1 MEFTGGLVYN
11 LPTVG
16 DSKGNT
22 GWREIADQLRR
33 AIAKREFPAGAKMPS
48 EADLTKR
55 FGVSKLTVHRAL
67 RELANEGL
75 VERVERI
82 GTFVAEVSAKRTRTV
97 ALLLPAAEG
106 FLEIKY
112 LAGIQ
117 DALGADNTLVLYA
130 TDNDPVVE
138 AELIVEAAERSDGM
152 IILPSCHV
160 RLTPRL
166 EAIMEGGCP
175 VVCIDRRP
183 TGSCLP
189 AVTSDNYA
197 AMRKALET
205 LFEAGH
211 RRIAYFGFHA
221 MNMSSVKDRYQA
233 YVDFLREHDLGDPYE
248 GARFIEP
255 KPYPEVHVAFRLMED
270 AIAIL
275 TSGPD
280 PYTAAVCVNEFF
292 VNVLIELFQAMAPEH
307 RPAFEVTS
315 FYDWPRV
322 ASPNIRIHVIRQNAW
337 EIGRMAA
344 LELLAEIEDPQ
355 SRAGTVEVP
364 SAYVEFVDRPG
375 SGGAGPSRLA
385 RPPQGAG

>member
-1 MEFTGGLVYN
+1 MK
-11 LPTVG
+11 
-16 DSKGNT
+16 DSTKNS
-22 GWREIADQLRR
+22 GWREIAQSLRQG
-33 AIAKREFPAGAKMPS
+33 IAQGEFARGSKMPS
-48 EADLTKR
+48 EAELTRR

-75 VERVERI
+75 VERVERV
-82 GTFVAEVSAKRTRTV
+82 GTFVASLPVKRNRTV

-130 TDNDPVVE
+130 TDNDPVLE
-138 AELIVEAAERSDGM
+138 AQIIVEAADRSDGI

-166 EAIMEGGCP
+166 ETIQKRGCP
-175 VVCIDRRP
+175 VVCLDRRP
-183 TGSCLP
+183 TGSCLL
-189 AVTSDNYA
+189 AVTSDNYT
-197 AMRKALET
+197 AMRKALEG
-205 LFEAGH
+205 LYEAGH
-211 RRIAYFGFHA
+211 RRIAFFGFHS
-221 MNMSSVKDRYQA
+221 MNMSSVKDRYDA
-233 YVDFLREHDLGDPYE
+233 YVDFLKEHDLGDPYE

-255 KPYPEVHVAFRLMED
+255 KPYPELHVAFRLMED

-275 TSGPD
+275 TSGPE
-280 PYTAAVCVNEFF
+280 PFTAGVCVNEFY
-292 VNVLIELFQAMAPEH
+292 VNILIELFQAMAPEH
-307 RPAFEVTS
+307 RPPFEVTS
-315 FYDWPRV
+315 FYDWPHV

-337 EIGRMAA
+337 EIGRKAA
-344 LELLAEIEDPQ
+344 LELLTEIEDPQ

-375 SGGAGPSRLA
+375 SGGVGPVRLT
-385 RPPQGAG
+385 RPPQGPG